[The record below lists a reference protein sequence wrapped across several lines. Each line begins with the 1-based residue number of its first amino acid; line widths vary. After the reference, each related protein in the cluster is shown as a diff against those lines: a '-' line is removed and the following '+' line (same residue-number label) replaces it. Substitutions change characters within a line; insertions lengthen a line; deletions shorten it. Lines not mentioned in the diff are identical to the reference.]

1 MSFKTKDCSLIG
13 VSMGR
18 KAAYLLEL
26 CAVLE
31 EIETSCIY
39 YHFWGGLLRPRF
51 DDPEHFNDF
60 AI

>member
-1 MSFKTKDCSLIG
+1 MSCKIKDCSLIG
-13 VSMGR
+13 VATGR
-18 KAAYLLEL
+18 KAANLREL

-31 EIETSCIY
+31 EIEMSCIY